1 VLQLPRDMRGWD
13 AILPACG
20 CRLAVIVAILLG
32 SSRLQVFNRY
42 RACADVMASL
52 ALRQTTG
59 ERNVPLAI
67 SQHCSRGTA
76 AQVEQGTD
84 NDWTVYPRISRVDE
98 ETSESILFSCWFLS
112 GAGHRLPFQNE
123 TGDS

>member
-1 VLQLPRDMRGWD
+1 ME
-13 AILPACG
+13 
-20 CRLAVIVAILLG
+20 
-32 SSRLQVFNRY
+32 
-42 RACADVMASL
+42 SL

-59 ERNVPLAI
+59 ERNAPLAI